1 MLKRCSL
8 ALIGALCLCALPQA
22 WAQTVI
28 YTNDFES
35 GQIGPEWS
43 SNTYLDTHQQFSTF
57 VGRYSQF
64 EWVTLTIPASSI
76 PPGGGE
82 SPVDMLVEFDLYAI
96 DSWDGSELVHG
107 IDLFTVKVNEVLF
120 FSESIANT
128 HSFQTFREP
137 DIGRTQLGYGTWKD
151 SIYLDVTVPFTH
163 DRGADLVIKWQSRN
177 LLSLADESWGID
189 NVRVSVT
196 NVPAPGPIALLAC
209 ATLTGLVRRRG
220 PKF

>member
-1 MLKRCSL
+1 
-8 ALIGALCLCALPQA
+8 
-22 WAQTVI
+22 
-28 YTNDFES
+28 
-35 GQIGPEWS
+35 
-43 SNTYLDTHQQFSTF
+43 
-57 VGRYSQF
+57 
-64 EWVTLTIPASSI
+64 
-76 PPGGGE
+76 
-82 SPVDMLVEFDLYAI
+82 MLVEFDLYAI

-163 DRGADLVIKWQSRN
+163 DRGTDLVIKWQSRN

-209 ATLTGLVRRRG
+209 ATPTGLVRRRG
-220 PKF
+220 PKFLSSPPRPPAPPDFSPA